1 MDKGAHRAN
10 GHKGPDHSVDSVVLW
25 PSTSILPDTEAANRV
40 FSSDSYSEA
49 FPLNVMVV
57 GGEAPG
63 RRSGERVRPF
73 NVFIRET
80 PERSLAALTI

>member
-1 MDKGAHRAN
+1 MSCLSVYIWTSWSKINMDKGAHRAN

-49 FPLNVMVV
+49 YPLNVMVV

-63 RRSGERVRPF
+63 RRSGERG
-73 NVFIRET
+73 E
-80 PERSLAALTI
+80 AL